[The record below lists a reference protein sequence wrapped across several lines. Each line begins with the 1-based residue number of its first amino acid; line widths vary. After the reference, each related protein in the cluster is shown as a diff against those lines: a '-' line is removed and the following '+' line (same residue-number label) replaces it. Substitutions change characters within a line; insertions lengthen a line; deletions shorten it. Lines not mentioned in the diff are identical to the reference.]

1 VGCCW
6 LVRSF
11 GWSGLDRSLVGRQLG
26 LPVGGRG
33 ASGGMRG
40 FFPFDFAQGQNDNK
54 EKTTTRTN
62 ECKSRFPAGDKD
74 YGQRRQRP
82 KQRQRIY
89 GRLVWVGERVIGLT
103 GRGVEWPSMNRIARC
118 LFLVLLLVAPGVAV
132 QGQTVATLPPPTG
145 YVNDFAGVL
154 SPPVKQS
161 VEDLCA
167 QVDRKAHAQI
177 AVVTIKRIEDDS
189 SIEEFAT
196 ALEEKWK
203 VGNKD
208 DRGVLMLLV
217 MTPRRGRIEVGYGL
231 EGILNDAKVGDIG
244 RSMVPAASQGDYDT
258 AIPLGVRQIADVIAK
273 DAGVTLTGAQP
284 MHSYHREPVRQP
296 VQLSLFQIVL
306 GGGAILLVLFFL
318 VKTGNVGIIFFLL
331 GNLMGG
337 GGGGGYRGGRD
348 RDDGGSGG
356 GFGGFGGGSSG
367 GGGASGDF

>member
-1 VGCCW
+1 
-6 LVRSF
+6 
-11 GWSGLDRSLVGRQLG
+11 
-26 LPVGGRG
+26 
-33 ASGGMRG
+33 
-40 FFPFDFAQGQNDNK
+40 
-54 EKTTTRTN
+54 
-62 ECKSRFPAGDKD
+62 
-74 YGQRRQRP
+74 
-82 KQRQRIY
+82 
-89 GRLVWVGERVIGLT
+89 
-103 GRGVEWPSMNRIARC
+103 MNRIARC

-337 GGGGGYRGGRD
+337 GGGGYRGGRD
-348 RDDGGSGG
+348 RDDGGGGGG